1 MDTTQIIIAVC
12 GFTVFISVGLIVYI
26 WADAKH
32 AINTTVNDKTCNER
46 MENGRKRMNCQDD
59 KLRKHRHDGEG
70 KVRIE
75 L

>member
-26 WADAKH
+26 WADAKQ
-32 AINTTVNDKTCNER
+32 AIKQTVTESRCNER
-46 MENGRKRMNCQDD
+46 MENGTKRMDCQDD
-59 KLRKHRHDGEG
+59 KLRQHRHDGEG